1 MEQIVSIIG
10 MISGLIAI
18 YSFVT
23 GVTALPQLGKL
34 PAQPMGEVAVATE
47 PSRKRLLFLVPLFLV
62 SLGITLVSGLRGSD
76 TGGIMF
82 ILLLLTGVSLL
93 LYFFWLHRT
102 ISQMTFSFAS
112 VVALGSLGLLFGSI
126 SRGEEGA
133 GLIMGILAGIGT
145 AVITRMSGES
155 VLSVLP
161 RIPTPGQPLG
171 GIFQQRDP
179 AGSAEV
185 IDAEKE
191 ILRVAAQL
199 KGEVR
204 ITDIAMET
212 ALSLDKAREAL
223 DSLSQRGHCTKVT
236 LDSGATVFR
245 FPDLLPE
252 GD

>member
-82 ILLLLTGVSLL
+82 I
-93 LYFFWLHRT
+93 
-102 ISQMTFSFAS
+102 
-112 VVALGSLGLLFGSI
+112 LGSLGLLFGSI